1 MPHVARNER
10 LIDNGRPPPRTERT
24 AARELYVHG
33 GKPRLGE
40 SGDCEISGR
49 PSGVRGDTDSVA
61 GAGKTRRAGFVR
73 GGAPRPGAALLGP
86 PPPRGGWGP
95 LTHCS
100 TPP

>member
-61 GAGKTRRAGFVR
+61 GSGKKPPGGVGGGGAARRRFCLGGPPAPR
-73 GGAPRPGAALLGP
+73 GGCAP
-86 PPPRGGWGP
+86 PPPR
-95 LTHCS
+95 S
-100 TPP
+100 A

>member
-1 MPHVARNER
+1 MPNVARNER

-61 GAGKTRRAGFVR
+61 GAAKEPRAGV
-73 GGAPRPGAALLGP
+73 GGGGPPRPAAEWARLHPAPREGRP
-86 PPPRGGWGP
+86 P
-95 LTHCS
+95 TQC
-100 TPP
+100 